1 MNRKT
6 STLEKI
12 KQKGIVNQSR
22 QFIASGMFINTF
34 TNILTLGR
42 SKTAIELIQMNKM
55 LKVKNKLRRKYS
67 SQLKKD
73 LEVQRG
79 VVNNTIWIMWLQG
92 LENAPCL
99 VKKAVKSIKQSLPE
113 QRVVILD
120 ASNFQDYV
128 DVPLNIIDKW
138 KLGVIS
144 NPHFSDIVRMELLIQ
159 KGGTWFDA
167 TIMLDRNFDT
177 LQNILESNQTFFFQ
191 NMRPGQM
198 GNSIWL
204 STWFIHTCS
213 NEPTLIRV
221 REILYDYWQN
231 HNYLIDYFLF
241 HIIWHLV
248 YEFHDAEYKKI
259 KKISNSTPLQLM
271 YLLNEKNNATLTEE
285 ILHDF
290 PLQKLTYKNISDE
303 RGTTYWYL
311 MKR

>member
-1 MNRKT
+1 MNRKI
-6 STLEKI
+6 SILDKI

-22 QFIASGMFINTF
+22 QFIASGMVINTF

-42 SKTAIELIQMNKM
+42 SKTALELIQMNKM

-67 SQLKKD
+67 SELKKD
-73 LEVQRG
+73 LEVRSG

-128 DVPLNIIDKW
+128 DVPHSIIDKW

-159 KGGTWFDA
+159 KGGTWFDS

-204 STWFIHTCS
+204 STWLIHSCS
-213 NEPTLIRV
+213 NESTLIRV

-231 HNYLIDYFLF
+231 HNYLMDYFLF

-248 YEFHDAEYKKI
+248 YEFHDVEYNKI

-271 YLLNEKNNATLTEE
+271 YLLNEKNNETLTEE

-290 PLQKLTYKNISDE
+290 PLQKLTYKNISDDK
-303 RGTTYWYL
+303 GTTYWYL

>member
-1 MNRKT
+1 MNRKI
-6 STLEKI
+6 SILDKI

-22 QFIASGMFINTF
+22 QFIASGMIINTF

-42 SKTAIELIQMNKM
+42 SKTALELIQMNKM

-67 SQLKKD
+67 SELKKD
-73 LEVQRG
+73 LEVRSG

-99 VKKAVKSIKQSLPE
+99 VKKAVKSVKQSLPE

-128 DVPLNIIDKW
+128 SVPSDIVNKW
-138 KLGVIS
+138 KLGAIS

-159 KGGTWFDA
+159 NGGTWFDA
-167 TIMLDRNFDT
+167 TIMLDKNFDA
-177 LQNILESNQTFFFQ
+177 LQNILDSNQTFFFQ
-191 NMRPGQM
+191 NLRPGQM

-204 STWFIHTCS
+204 SNWFIHTRS
-213 NEPTLIRV
+213 NEPTLLRV
-221 REILYDYWQN
+221 REILYTYWRH
-231 HNYLIDYFLF
+231 HNFAIDYFLF

-248 YEFHDAEYKKI
+248 YEFHGEELKKI
-259 KKISNSTPLQLM
+259 KKISNSIPLQLM
-271 YLLNEKNNATLTEE
+271 YLLNEKNSEALTEE

-290 PLQKLTYKNISDE
+290 PLQKLTYKNISDDK
-303 RGTTYWYL
+303 GTTYWYL

>member
-42 SKTAIELIQMNKM
+42 SKTALELIQMNKM

-167 TIMLDRNFDT
+167 TIMLERNFDT

-248 YEFHDAEYKKI
+248 YEFHDAEYNKI